1 MISFTAFHLALK
13 TCSKSCR
20 TIRLTVS
27 WGFLFLFV
35 LEDVSGQINRTSPSL
50 TFRINSGSAIGGGGV
65 LPEASIS
72 VIVDPSS
79 GPYSDSVSAAT
90 STEWTGLPPAS
101 SASLLESPL
110 QAAACANAGFV
121 FNQLHT
127 QATCQVAHT
136 HAPPPHFPTFFYA
149 QIGAERGRL
158 EWR

>member
-50 TFRINSGSAIGGGGV
+50 TFRINSGSAIGGGESY
-65 LPEASIS
+65 LRHLF
-72 VIVDPSS
+72 PSS
-79 GPYSDSVSAAT
+79 STRHRGRTQTASRRPHRPSEPDYRRPARRRCSSRPSKLQRVRMPDSF
-90 STEWTGLPPAS
+90 STNFILKPPAKS
-101 SASLLESPL
+101 
-110 QAAACANAGFV
+110 
-121 FNQLHT
+121 HT
-127 QATCQVAHT
+127 PTP
-136 HAPPPHFPTFFYA
+136 PPPHFPTFFYA